1 MRQFELTK
9 SYLEELSLAVES
21 NDLDFIRNTVHV
33 LHPADI
39 AEIFAELETEECIY
53 ILRTLEE
60 EQAADT
66 LTHLDEEVRDLLL
79 GELSSEEIAEQVEN
93 MDSDDAAD
101 LLADLDTE
109 KLREVIS
116 HVEDTEHSSDI
127 SQLLSYPEGT
137 AGALMATEFISA
149 KLDWAVNRCIVEMR
163 RQAENVEKVYTVYVV
178 DDDEKL
184 VGTLS
189 LKTLLFAA
197 PKTQVKD
204 LYQAGAISVKALD
217 DAEEA
222 ARTMEKY
229 DLVAL
234 PVVDDNG
241 RLMGRIT
248 VDDAMDLIREEAE
261 KDMARASGLSGDV
274 DTSDTM
280 WKISKA
286 RLPWLLVAMGGGIL
300 GSQVISQYEAEL
312 QLYPEMAMFIPLIA
326 AMGGNVGIQSSA
338 IVVKG
343 LATKAIQLNG
353 MFSQITKE
361 LAIGLFNG
369 ILCAGIILAFNLLVN
384 DNFNLG
390 VTVATALLSVII
402 FAAGFGT
409 FVPLMLNKYKIDPAV
424 ATGPFITTT
433 NDILGVFI
441 YFLIGR
447 AMYGL

>member
-9 SYLEELSLAVES
+9 SFLEELSLAVES
-21 NDLDFIRNTVHV
+21 NDLAYIAQVVHP

-39 AEIFAELETEECIY
+39 AEIFDQLETEEAIF

-149 KLDWAVNRCIVEMR
+149 KLDWPVNRCIVEMR
-163 RQAENVEKVYTVYVV
+163 RQAEAVERVFTVYVI
-178 DDDEKL
+178 DDAEKL

-189 LKTLLFAA
+189 LKSLLFAA
-197 PKTQVKD
+197 PKTQIKD
-204 LYQAGAISVKALD
+204 LYQAGAMSVKALD

-222 ARTMEKY
+222 ARIMEKY

-234 PVVDDNG
+234 PVVDDYG
-241 RLMGRIT
+241 RLIGRIT

-261 KDMARASGLSGDV
+261 KDMARATGLSADV
-274 DTSDTM
+274 DNTDSM
-280 WKISKA
+280 WRITRA

-300 GSQVISQYEAEL
+300 GSGVISQYETEL

-343 LATKAIQLNG
+343 LASKTIQLNG
-353 MFSQITKE
+353 MLGQITKE
-361 LAIGLFNG
+361 LGVGLLNG
-369 ILCAGIILAFNLLVN
+369 LLCAGIILAYNILVN
-384 DNFNLG
+384 DNLNLAI
-390 VTVATALLSVII
+390 TVATALLSVII

-409 FVPLMLNKYKIDPAV
+409 FIPLMLNKYKIDPAV

-441 YFLIGR
+441 YFLIGQ
-447 AMYGL
+447 AMYGI